1 MGKVN
6 QSEEKDIRLTEEFKK
21 HVWDC
26 AQDRWQRK
34 AKKEGRTYEKKP
46 YISEAERQAA
56 QRRERIAALKAELR
70 QLLTEEEK
78 DSLFSNLK
86 AEHLAG

>member
-34 AKKEGRTYEKKP
+34 AKKEGRIYEKKP
-46 YISEAERQAA
+46 YISEAEKQAA
-56 QRRERIAALKAELR
+56 QRRERIAALKSELR
-70 QLLTEEEK
+70 LLLSEQEKEELLANIK
-78 DSLFSNLK
+78 S
-86 AEHLAG
+86 EHLG